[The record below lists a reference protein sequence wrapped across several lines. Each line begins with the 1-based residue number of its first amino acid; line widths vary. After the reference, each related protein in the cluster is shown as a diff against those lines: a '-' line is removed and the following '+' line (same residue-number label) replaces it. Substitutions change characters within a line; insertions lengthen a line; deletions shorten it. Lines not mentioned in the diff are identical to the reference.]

1 MNGFFANNKWLIWE
15 NSTGSLTKHVYYE
28 VTLKQAI
35 IISA

>member
-15 NSTGSLTKHVYYE
+15 NSTWSLAKHVYYE
-28 VTLKQAI
+28 VALKQAI